1 MNITNLFSIKTGCD
15 ETDRQLQKLFFQLD
29 LQLGELTD
37 QLRKLDSNFVPRS
50 QFVDILDLN
59 DVEYKEILNYFIFH
73 RNDSEESLV
82 EWLYDWISTNR
93 YELPKEFSI
102 RMPHTYHE
110 SVAEVFGDE
119 YLKNSH

>member
-29 LQLGELTD
+29 LQ
-37 QLRKLDSNFVPRS
+37 
-50 QFVDILDLN
+50 FVDTLNLN

-102 RMPHTYHE
+102 RMAHKYHE
-110 SVAEVFGDE
+110 SVTEVFGDE
-119 YLKNSH
+119 

>member
-50 QFVDILDLN
+50 QFVDTLDLN

-73 RNDSEESLV
+73 RNDSEESLA
-82 EWLYDWISTNR
+82 EWLYDWISINR

-102 RMPHTYHE
+102 RMAHKYRE

-119 YLKNSH
+119 

>member
-50 QFVDILDLN
+50 QFVDTLDLN
-59 DVEYKEILNYFIFH
+59 DVEYKEILNYFIFN

-102 RMPHTYHE
+102 RMAHKYHE
-110 SVAEVFGDE
+110 SVTEVFGDE
-119 YLKNSH
+119 

>member
-50 QFVDILDLN
+50 QFVDTLDLN

-73 RNDSEESLV
+73 RNDSEESLA

-102 RMPHTYHE
+102 RMAHTYHE
-110 SVAEVFGDE
+110 SGAEVFGDE

>member
-1 MNITNLFSIKTGCD
+1 MTGC
-15 ETDRQLQKLFFQLD
+15 ERTPLNRWQSSSAK
-29 LQLGELTD
+29 
-37 QLRKLDSNFVPRS
+37 RCSKSSVCSFVPRS
-50 QFVDILDLN
+50 QFVDTLDLN

-102 RMPHTYHE
+102 RMAHKYHE
-110 SVAEVFGDE
+110 SVTEVFGDE
-119 YLKNSH
+119 

>member
-102 RMPHTYHE
+102 RMAHTYHE
-110 SVAEVFGDE
+110 SAAEVFGDE

>member
-15 ETDRQLQKLFFQLD
+15 ETDRQLQKLFFQLA

-50 QFVDILDLN
+50 QFVDTLDLN

-102 RMPHTYHE
+102 RMAHTYHE

>member
-37 QLRKLDSNFVPRS
+37 QLRKLDSKFVPRS
-50 QFVDILDLN
+50 QFVDTLDLN
-59 DVEYKEILNYFIFH
+59 DVEHKD
-73 RNDSEESLV
+73 DSEERLE

-102 RMPHTYHE
+102 RMAHKYHE

-119 YLKNSH
+119 

>member
-37 QLRKLDSNFVPRS
+37 QRS
-50 QFVDILDLN
+50 QFVDTLDLN

-102 RMPHTYHE
+102 RMAHKYHE
-110 SVAEVFGDE
+110 SVTEIFGDE
-119 YLKNSH
+119 

>member
-50 QFVDILDLN
+50 QFVDTLDLN

-73 RNDSEESLV
+73 RNDSEESLA

-102 RMPHTYHE
+102 RMAHKYRE

>member
-102 RMPHTYHE
+102 RMAHTYHE
-110 SVAEVFGDE
+110 SVAEGFGDE

>member
-29 LQLGELTD
+29 LQ
-37 QLRKLDSNFVPRS
+37 
-50 QFVDILDLN
+50 FVDTLDLN

-102 RMPHTYHE
+102 RMAHKYHE
-110 SVAEVFGDE
+110 SVTEVFGDE
-119 YLKNSH
+119 

>member
-1 MNITNLFSIKTGCD
+1 MKESGLNDWTAKTLASAIRG
-15 ETDRQLQKLFFQLD
+15 
-29 LQLGELTD
+29 
-37 QLRKLDSNFVPRS
+37 
-50 QFVDILDLN
+50 ILDLN

-102 RMPHTYHE
+102 RMAHKYHE
-110 SVAEVFGDE
+110 SVTEVFGDE
-119 YLKNSH
+119 

>member
-50 QFVDILDLN
+50 QFVDTLDLN
-59 DVEYKEILNYFIFH
+59 DVEYKEILNYFIF
-73 RNDSEESLV
+73 
-82 EWLYDWISTNR
+82 
-93 YELPKEFSI
+93 
-102 RMPHTYHE
+102 
-110 SVAEVFGDE
+110 
-119 YLKNSH
+119 